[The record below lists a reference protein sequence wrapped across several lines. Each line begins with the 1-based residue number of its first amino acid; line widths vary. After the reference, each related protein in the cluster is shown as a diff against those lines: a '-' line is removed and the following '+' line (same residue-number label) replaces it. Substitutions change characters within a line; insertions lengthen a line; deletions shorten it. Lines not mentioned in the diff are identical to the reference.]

1 MNTMLTNYH
10 PQTNKVPNS
19 EETMELPAEKR
30 IFPCKSLIKGVI
42 SHGRPYPS
50 SPINVPY
57 GKGLIATQDCPAGT
71 VMEKFE
77 GPVVE
82 YSELGSDDI
91 IYALNFQQDGQWK
104 WMIAPTPAIYANH
117 SCRPNSTVNGNQEI
131 VTIRP
136 IKAGEH
142 VVFVYNYGTGEDK
155 WDPLWTFECQCG
167 AKKCQ
172 GLVNGYRS
180 WEPLYEE

>member
-1 MNTMLTNYH
+1 MLTDNE
-10 PQTNKVPNS
+10 PQTTKVANS

-30 IFPCKSLIKGVI
+30 TFPCKSLIQGVI

-50 SPINVPY
+50 TPIDGPY
-57 GKGLIATQDCPAGT
+57 GKALVATEDCPVGT

-77 GPVVE
+77 GLVVE

-91 IYALNFQQDGQWK
+91 IYTLYFLQHGQWK
-104 WMIAPTPAIYANH
+104 WMIASTPAIYANH
-117 SCRPNSTVNGNQEI
+117 SCRPNATINDKQEI
-131 VTIRP
+131 VAIRP

-142 VVFVYNYGTGEDK
+142 VEYVYNIGTAEDK

-172 GLVNGYRS
+172 GLVDAYRP
-180 WEPLYEE
+180 WDPLYE